1 MAQKQTF
8 VGIDVSKARHDVA
21 LPDGSVVGFDN
32 DRPGRVALVEALR
45 ALDGEVV
52 VGLEATGGYERAVS
66 VDLLAAGFE
75 VRRLDPRRVRRYAEA
90 CGRFAKTDR
99 IDARVIARYV
109 AAIPARAV
117 RHDPVV
123 ERLHELVQARRR
135 LVAERTRSQNAA
147 EQPTDPVLLRMARRR
162 IRQLDADILLIE
174 QRLAE
179 IIDGDERLAAR
190 KALLMS
196 APGVGPVLAATLT
209 AELPELGELD
219 RRQIAALVGVAPFAD
234 DSGGRRGRRA
244 IQGGREGVRTVLYMA
259 ALTASRCN
267 PPLAAMKRRLTDAG
281 KAAKLTL
288 TAIMRRLLGILN
300 AMIRDQ
306 KPWTTTTA

>member
-1 MAQKQTF
+1 MAQNRIF

-21 LPDGSVVGFDN
+21 LPDGSVAGFDN
-32 DRPGRVALVEALR
+32 DRPGRAALVRALR

-52 VGLEATGGYERAVS
+52 VGLEATGGYERALM

-90 CGRFAKTDR
+90 CGCFAKTDR

-109 AAIPARAV
+109 AVIPARAV

-123 ERLHELVQARRR
+123 EQLHQLVQARRR

-174 QRLAE
+174 KRLGE
-179 IIDGDERLAAR
+179 IIDSDDRLAAR

-196 APGVGPVLAATLT
+196 APGVGHVLATTLT

-244 IQGGREGVRTVLYMA
+244 IHGGREGVRNVLYMA

-267 PPLAAMKRRLTDAG
+267 PPLAEMKRRLTDAG

-300 AMIRDQ
+300 AMVRDQ
-306 KPWTTTTA
+306 KPWTTQTA